1 MPRLLQLAVTLSP
14 GAIPVALPGS
24 LLWFGAA
31 LDNIGLS
38 FLRVTLLGP
47 ATKRPFNLIDPVS
60 PPCREAPAQRAPAR
74 SQCPD
79 PAAMSLLHPATCSLT
94 FLSPGLLC
102 GQGGG
107 QCHIPGGS
115 PWTAKAR
122 PCLTR
127 CSFCPGYH
135 RCQDFPCPGH
145 AGRRVWQTAD
155 AQLLAF
161 GFRCYETSQSPQ
173 V

>member
-1 MPRLLQLAVTLSP
+1 MPRLLQFAVTLSP

-38 FLRVTLLGP
+38 FLRVTLSGP

-107 QCHIPGGS
+107 QCHILGGGHHGQQKQGRAS
-115 PWTAKAR
+115 PAAPSALGTVGAR
-122 PCLTR
+122 TFLAQATLDDMSGRQLTR
-127 CSFCPGYH
+127 SC
-135 RCQDFPCPGH
+135 
-145 AGRRVWQTAD
+145 
-155 AQLLAF
+155 
-161 GFRCYETSQSPQ
+161 
-173 V
+173 